1 MRKLHLVALTGL
13 LLLDLQG
20 RAIAADV
27 PRPILGSDGHP
38 LEVTAEVPTMAAA
51 GLSFAM
57 PGAGQFYLGET
68 TKGYA
73 YLGSALAVGAGIA
86 VLENALWFGGQSYV
100 LPESIAFEAVQGMVL
115 GWLVTGSL
123 SAFDAYHTLASR
135 QPDLA
140 DAGSEPR

>member
-1 MRKLHLVALTGL
+1 MRKLHLVALSCSL
-13 LLLDLQG
+13 LLGLEGQAL
-20 RAIAADV
+20 AADA

-73 YLGSALAVGAGIA
+73 YLGSALAAGVGIS

-100 LPESIAFEAVQGMVL
+100 LPESIAFEVIQGLVL
-115 GWLVTGSL
+115 GWLVTGSV
-123 SAFDAYHTLASR
+123 SAFDAYHSIASR

-140 DAGSEPR
+140 ESGSGPR